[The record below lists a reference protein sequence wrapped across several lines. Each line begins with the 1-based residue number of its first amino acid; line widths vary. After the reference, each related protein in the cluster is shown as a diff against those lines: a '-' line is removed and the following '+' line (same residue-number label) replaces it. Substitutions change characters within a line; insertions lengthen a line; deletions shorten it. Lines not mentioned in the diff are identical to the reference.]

1 MVLTEEDIK
10 TWDFQKLK
18 EWLDDPITQENNQ
31 FDFIE
36 SLQKGNENAQ
46 DRIRSKISSF
56 ANTNEGFLFFGI
68 TDKTKNPVGI
78 KNAQQEFITL
88 LNKIVSKKLFPGIP
102 PQNYKPIHYIKND
115 NNKDIVVV
123 KIIKSSRNLRP
134 HMTNCKIYIRENGE
148 SKPIGDGRSL
158 KTMFSERF
166 FPSDIRDLEN
176 DLKNILESEN
186 LYHPDLIDFMYL
198 KELRVFLIKQF
209 EEYNSSEYRALI
221 DELHLISE
229 KLEEL
234 INKPSP
240 GNLEGM
246 PISILEEERNIK
258 KDLGILINNFIYN
271 YRKVVLN
278 SGYNGTI

>member
-1 MVLTEEDIK
+1 MILTEEDIK
-10 TWDFQKLK
+10 TWDLQKLK

-31 FDFIE
+31 FDFVE

-78 KNAQQEFITL
+78 KNVQQEFITL
-88 LNKIVSKKLFPGIP
+88 LNKIISKKIFPGIP

-148 SKPIGDGRSL
+148 SKPIEDGIIL
-158 KTMFSERF
+158 KQIFSQRF
-166 FPSDIRDLEN
+166 YPSDIRSLEN
-176 DLKNILESEN
+176 DLKSISKTENI
-186 LYHPDLIDFMYL
+186 YHPDLIDFMYL
-198 KELRVFLIKQF
+198 KELRVFLIQRF
-209 EEYNSSEYRALI
+209 EESNSSEYINLI
-221 DELHLISE
+221 YKLHLISE
-229 KLEEL
+229 KIEEF
-234 INKPSP
+234 NKKPLDRNS
-240 GNLEGM
+240 EGSS
-246 PISILEEERNIK
+246 ISILDEEKDIK
-258 KDLGILINNFIYN
+258 DDLKTLIIDFINQYQKVELNN
-271 YRKVVLN
+271 
-278 SGYNGTI
+278 G

>member
-1 MVLTEEDIK
+1 MVLTEEDIN
-10 TWDFQKLK
+10 TWDFRKLK
-18 EWLDDPITQENNQ
+18 EWLADPITQENNQ

-36 SLQKGNENAQ
+36 NLQQRGEKAKL
-46 DRIRSKISSF
+46 RIRKKFCSF

-68 TDKTKNPVGI
+68 NKTKKPAGI
-78 KNAQQEFITL
+78 VNVQQEFTTK
-88 LNKIVSKKLFPGIP
+88 LNRIVSENIFPGIP
-102 PQNYKPIHYIKND
+102 PQNYRPIHYIKND
-115 NNKDIVVV
+115 NNRDIVIV
-123 KIIKSSRNLRP
+123 KILKSSRNLRP

-148 SKPIGDGRSL
+148 SKPLEDGSRL
-158 KTMFSERF
+158 KEIFSQRF
-166 FPSDIRDLEN
+166 YPSDIRGLEN

-229 KLEEL
+229 KLEGF

-278 SGYNGTI
+278 SGHNGTI